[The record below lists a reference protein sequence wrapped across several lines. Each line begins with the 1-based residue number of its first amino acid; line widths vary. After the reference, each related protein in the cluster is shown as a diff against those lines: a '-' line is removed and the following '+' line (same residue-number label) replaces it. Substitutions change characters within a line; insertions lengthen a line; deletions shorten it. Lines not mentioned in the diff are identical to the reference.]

1 MKTKKVYGTI
11 HIAFGSNKP
20 FGGVTEA
27 GVHIDCV
34 VKEPTVWIDGK
45 KIMEKGSMVE

>member
-1 MKTKKVYGTI
+1 KVYGTV

-20 FGGVTEA
+20 FGGVTDA

-34 VKEPTVWIDGK
+34 IKDPVVHIDGK
-45 KIMEKGSMVE
+45 QIFFD